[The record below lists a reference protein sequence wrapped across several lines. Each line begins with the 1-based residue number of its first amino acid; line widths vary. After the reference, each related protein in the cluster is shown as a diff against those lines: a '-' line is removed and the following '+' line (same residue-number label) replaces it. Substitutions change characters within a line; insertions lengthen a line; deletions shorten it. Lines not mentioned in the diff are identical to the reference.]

1 MALTKLVSNIIK
13 NKVQNHLLSGFSNA
27 ISGIGNPKK
36 LAAKLASKSPLDFS
50 KSPLRR
56 YMIDAMK
63 YWIKE
68 IDIDGFRCDVAGMV
82 PNDFWEKSI
91 KELNQIKIILN

>member
-36 LAAKLASKSPLDFS
+36 LAAKLASK
-50 KSPLRR
+50 
-56 YMIDAMK
+56 
-63 YWIKE
+63 
-68 IDIDGFRCDVAGMV
+68 
-82 PNDFWEKSI
+82 
-91 KELNQIKIILN
+91 